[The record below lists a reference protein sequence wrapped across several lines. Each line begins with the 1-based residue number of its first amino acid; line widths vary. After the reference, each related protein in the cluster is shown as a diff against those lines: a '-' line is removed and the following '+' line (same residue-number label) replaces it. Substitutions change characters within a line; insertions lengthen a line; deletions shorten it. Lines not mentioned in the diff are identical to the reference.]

1 MILMVLISLQYALSN
16 STESALMLFLLS
28 PSCVPITIYGSFS
41 RLQGIISAEI
51 SIRQYLHMKNIL
63 DLLLDFNKIFS
74 HSISRII
81 RLND

>member
-1 MILMVLISLQYALSN
+1 MILMFLIYPQHGWYN

-28 PSCVPITIYGSFS
+28 PSCAQITIYGPFS
-41 RLQGIISAEI
+41 QLLEIISAEI
-51 SIRQYLHMKNIL
+51 YIRQYLNMKNIL

-81 RLND
+81 R